1 MLKRE
6 ELQTEVNTLND
17 YIKRLELRIKRLE
30 QENHFLEEVNV
41 QIMQTPKPL
50 DESGQK

>member
-1 MLKRE
+1 MLKKE

-17 YIKRLELRIKRLE
+17 YIKQLESRIKRLE
-30 QENHFLEEVNV
+30 QENHFLEELNV
-41 QIMQTPKPL
+41 RVMQTPKPL

>member
-1 MLKRE
+1 MQRRE
-6 ELQTEVNTLND
+6 DLQAEIKTLSD
-17 YIKRLELRIKRLE
+17 YIKAMEARIKRLE

-41 QIMQTPKPL
+41 RMMQTPKPV